1 METGGGRLIGSELD
15 LVSTAFALACLVV
28 MLVGLAKSGL
38 GGGAAILATPL
49 LALVF
54 NPRSALGILLP
65 LLILSDWVAL
75 WWYRRSIAWE
85 VLYPFLPG
93 AILGI
98 GVAAFFLGEVDD
110 VFLRQCL
117 GAICLGFCGLQLLA
131 AWRGRSGGP
140 IRSPSWRCG
149 FPIGAAAGW
158 VSAVAHAAGPVAAM
172 YLLPLRLPPTTFM
185 ATTVA
190 AFTVINLTKLPF
202 YLGQHLIGAES
213 MVMTLALAPAML
225 AGTFLGVWLNH
236 RINRVVF
243 TRVVYIALFL
253 AGVELVTGRSLL
265 GWTWAVMTGAG

>member
-1 METGGGRLIGSELD
+1 MIGSEFD
-15 LVSTAFALACLVV
+15 PVSPAFAFACLAV
-28 MLVGLAKSGL
+28 MFVGLAKSGL

-54 NPRSALGILLP
+54 DPRAALGILLP

-75 WWYRRSIAWE
+75 WCYRRSICWE
-85 VLYPFLPG
+85 VLRPFLPG

-131 AWRGRSGGP
+131 AWRGRSDEP
-140 IRSPSWRCG
+140 PRSPSWRCG

-172 YLLPLRLPPTTFM
+172 YLLPLRLPSTAFM

-202 YLGQHLIGAES
+202 YLGQHLIGGES
-213 MVMTLALAPAML
+213 LVKTLALAPAML

-236 RINRVVF
+236 RINRVAF
-243 TRVVYIALFL
+243 TRVVYVVLFF
-253 AGVELVTGRSLL
+253 AGLELVTGRSLV
-265 GWTWAVMTGAG
+265 GWAWAVVTGAG